1 MWHDGA
7 AQLCMKGLEETMEA
21 NVVAT
26 IVRNTDEGPAGQFR
40 IVVRSSAMPGDT
52 AITVSRDDYDHLHP
66 GMLVT
71 VSQIGWGPFS
81 VWRLRR

>member
-1 MWHDGA
+1 MMGNH
-7 AQLCMKGLEETMEA
+7 
-21 NVVAT
+21 VVAT
-26 IVRNTDEGPAGQFR
+26 IVRKTDEGPAGQLH
-40 IVVRSSAMPGDT
+40 IVVRASALPGDT
-52 AITVSRDDYDHLHP
+52 AITVSQDDYDQLHP